1 MKKFTRTKL
10 NETKNTKTL
19 KNPSEQSSLGLEGF
33 KAKIQYQKT
42 NKPDQSDTKS

>member
-33 KAKIQYQKT
+33 KAKIPVKMRYKPYQ
-42 NKPDQSDTKS
+42 SYTKG